1 MNSVVIV
8 VHSLLSVIVIFLVLV
23 HSGRDSGLSGAFGV
37 GGSGG
42 SSGGS
47 TAIVERN
54 LDRLTVVAGILFFVT
69 TIFLAKRL

>member
-8 VHSLLSVIVIFLVLV
+8 IHSLLSVIVIFLVLV

-42 SSGGS
+42 GGGG